1 MANDMH
7 LQVPTRQALPS
18 GTDVHATPSLLS
30 RAAHSSGAAEM
41 ESRKE
46 HTSKI
51 ISRSDKC
58 VEGSKAG
65 KGFRGQ
71 ERGARHGQLGSGG
84 WAEGTT
90 CGPDLGQPEVAM
102 ERQGTVWPGH
112 REWRERKRSGKWG
125 VSNKAWLTVCSH
137 VQCCV
142 QLAVC
147 RELHRTHLWKTR
159 AFLGS
164 KPL

>member
-1 MANDMH
+1 MWKAVK
-7 LQVPTRQALPS
+7 QV
-18 GTDVHATPSLLS
+18 
-30 RAAHSSGAAEM
+30 
-41 ESRKE
+41 
-46 HTSKI
+46 
-51 ISRSDKC
+51 
-58 VEGSKAG
+58 
-65 KGFRGQ
+65 KGFKGQ

-90 CGPDLGQPEVAM
+90 CGPDPGQPEVAV

-112 REWRERKRSGKWG
+112 SEGRERKRSGKWG
-125 VSNKAWLTVCSH
+125 VSNQAWLTVCSH

-147 RELHRTHLWKTR
+147 KELHRTHLWKTR
-159 AFLGS
+159 AVLGS